1 MTDKV
6 AVITGGGTGIGK
18 AVAVRLAEKGWKL
31 ALLGRR
37 LDKLDA
43 SAAAVGG
50 DALVIPCD
58 VADSGAVQAA
68 FSQIA
73 ARFGR
78 IDMLFNNA
86 GMGAMPAEV
95 DEHDIAAWDRVVS
108 VNLSGAFYCARE
120 AFGIMKRQSP
130 RGGRIIN
137 NASISAHTPRP
148 KSIAYTATKHA
159 MTGLTK
165 SLFLDGRPYDIVAG
179 QIDIGNTLTDMAV
192 VMTQGMPQANG
203 SIAVEPTFDVGHV
216 ADAVALMAELPLDA
230 NVPFMTIMASKMP
243 YIGRG

>member
-18 AVAVRLAEKGWKL
+18 AVAGKLAGKGWKL

-37 LDKLDA
+37 LDKLKEV
-43 SAAAVGG
+43 AATVGG
-50 DALVIPCD
+50 DPLVIQCD
-58 VADSGAVQAA
+58 VADSAAVQAA
-68 FSQIA
+68 FARIA
-73 ARFGR
+73 ERFGR
-78 IDMLFNNA
+78 VDMLFNNA

-95 DEHDIAAWDRVVS
+95 DEHDIAAWDRVVG

-130 RGGRIIN
+130 QGGRIIN
-137 NASISAHTPRP
+137 NGSISAQAPRP

-179 QIDIGNTLTDMAV
+179 QIDIGNTLTDMAA
-192 VMTQGMPQANG
+192 VMAKGMPQADG
-203 SIAVEPTFDVGHV
+203 SIRPEPTFDVGHV

-243 YIGRG
+243 LVGRG

>member
-1 MTDKV
+1 MADKV
-6 AVITGGGTGIGK
+6 AVITGGGTGIGR
-18 AVAVRLAEKGWKL
+18 AVAERLAGKGWKL

-37 LDKLDA
+37 RDKLDA
-43 SAAAVGG
+43 VASAVGG
-50 DALVIPCD
+50 DALVIACD
-58 VADSGAVQAA
+58 VSDAAAVQAA
-68 FSQIA
+68 FARIA
-73 ARFGR
+73 DRFGR

-86 GMGAMPAEV
+86 GMGAMPVEV
-95 DEHDIAAWDRVVS
+95 DEHDIAAWDRVVG

-130 RGGRIIN
+130 QGGRIIN
-137 NASISAHTPRP
+137 NGSISAQAPRP

-159 MTGLTK
+159 LTGLTK

-179 QIDIGNTLTDMAV
+179 QIDIGNTLTEMAA
-192 VMTQGMPQANG
+192 VMARGMPQADG
-203 SIAVEPTFDVGHV
+203 SIRVEPTFDVGHV

-243 YIGRG
+243 LVGRG

>member
-37 LDKLDA
+37 LDKLE
-43 SAAAVGG
+43 AAAAAAGG
-50 DALVIPCD
+50 DALIIQCD
-58 VADSGAVQAA
+58 VGDSGAVQAA
-68 FSQIA
+68 FTEIA
-73 ARFGR
+73 GRFGR
-78 IDMLFNNA
+78 VDFLFNNA
-86 GMGAMPAEV
+86 GMGAMPVEV

-108 VNLSGAFYCARE
+108 VNLSGCFYCARE
-120 AFGIMKRQSP
+120 AFGIMKRQDP
-130 RGGRIIN
+130 RGGRIVN
-137 NASISAHTPRP
+137 NGSISAHVPRP

-159 MTGLTK
+159 LTGLTK

-179 QIDIGNTLTDMAV
+179 QIDIGNTLTDLAI

-203 SIAVEPTFDVGHV
+203 TTAVEPTFDVGHV
-216 ADAVALMAELPLDA
+216 ADAVALMAELPLDS

>member
-37 LDKLDA
+37 LDKLEA
-43 SAAAVGG
+43 AAAAVGG
-50 DALVIPCD
+50 DPLIIPCD

-68 FSQIA
+68 FTRIA
-73 ARFGR
+73 GHFGR
-78 IDMLFNNA
+78 VDMLFNNA

-120 AFGIMKRQSP
+120 AFGI
-130 RGGRIIN
+130 
-137 NASISAHTPRP
+137 SAHTPRP
-148 KSIAYTATKHA
+148 RSIAYTATKHA

-165 SLFLDGRPYDIVAG
+165 SLFLDGRPHDIVAG

-203 SIAVEPTFDVGHV
+203 TIAAEPTFDVGHV

-243 YIGRG
+243 YVGRG